1 MPKLYNFT
9 RLIKKYSVNFTLVIP
24 GEGKYIGGK
33 YTEGEAE
40 EVSMSG
46 AIIPMSESKVYQSG
60 GTYTSKD
67 RQLYMLSPV
76 EKALEGGKVKYD
88 GNIYSIETETD
99 YKDYCDAAVYNLKWV
114 SSFDRA

>member
-1 MPKLYNFT
+1 MPKLYDFT
-9 RLIKKYSVNFTLVIP
+9 RLINKYSVSFTLVIP
-24 GEGKYIGGK
+24 SEGSYVGGK
-33 YTEGEAE
+33 FVEGEAE
-40 EVSMSG
+40 RTNLKG

-67 RQLYMLSPV
+67 RQLYLLSPV
-76 EKALEGGKVKYD
+76 KKALKGSSIEYD
-88 GNIYSIETETD
+88 GNVYSIESETD

>member
-1 MPKLYNFT
+1 MAKLYNFA
-9 RLIKKYSVNFTLVIP
+9 RLIKKYSVNFVLVIP

-40 EVSMSG
+40 EMSMSG

-67 RQLYMLSPV
+67 RQLYLLKPM
-76 EKALEGGKVKYD
+76 EKALKGGKVKYD